1 MVNIAL
7 WAVLFV
13 AWVPYTLVVGWMDPA
28 AIEMRWILATTAGLQ
43 LALFSLRIARHRPV
57 LG

>member
-43 LALFSLRIARHRPV
+43 LALFALRIARHRPV